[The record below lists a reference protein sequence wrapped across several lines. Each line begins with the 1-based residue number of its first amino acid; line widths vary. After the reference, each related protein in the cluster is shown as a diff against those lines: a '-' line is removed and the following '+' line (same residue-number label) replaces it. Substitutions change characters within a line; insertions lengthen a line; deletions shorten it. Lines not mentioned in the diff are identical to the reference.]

1 MSAEGDADADSETGA
16 AWTGGTR
23 MDEIVLRAIAKWPD
37 VPSVYNWLRLDR
49 RGNWLVKGERIG
61 NAAVVE
67 FIGRN
72 YEHDAQRRWYFQNG
86 PQRVF
91 VKLAYTPLVYRLEP
105 APADALSVRAHTGRL
120 AADMRAAWMD
130 ERGDMLVETELGV
143 GLIVDRDLPLILE
156 CLTGAIGG
164 RARRCDARCT
174 GRRFARRAAGRIC
187 TCGSAI
193 NASNWSA
200 SDSRDVPARFHFDPD
215 PRPAPGE
222 PEC

>member
-1 MSAEGDADADSETGA
+1 
-16 AWTGGTR
+16 

-61 NAAVVE
+61 NTAVVE

-72 YEHDAQRRWYFQNG
+72 YEPDAQRRWYFQNG

-91 VKLAYTPLVYRLEP
+91 VTLAYTPLVYRLEP
-105 APADALSVRAHTGRL
+105 TADDALGLRAHTGRL

-130 ERGDMLVETELGV
+130 ERGDILVETELGL

-156 CLTGAIGG
+156 RLTGPSGEALDDATLDALVGESPLLGG
-164 RARRCDARCT
+164 PALRLRLANQRLELRR
-174 GRRFARRAAGRIC
+174 I
-187 TCGSAI
+187 
-193 NASNWSA
+193 
-200 SDSRDVPARFHFDPD
+200 DSQRVPARFQFDPD

>member
-1 MSAEGDADADSETGA
+1 
-16 AWTGGTR
+16 

-72 YEHDAQRRWYFQNG
+72 YEQDAQRRWYFQNG

-91 VKLAYTPLVYRLEP
+91 VTLAYTPLVYRLEP
-105 APADALSVRAHTGRL
+105 APADALDVRAHTGQL

-130 ERGDMLVETELGV
+130 ERGDILVETELGV

-156 CLTGAIGG
+156 CLTGPSGHALD
-164 RARRCDARCT
+164 DAT
-174 GRRFARRAAGRIC
+174 LAALVGDSPVGSRPGLHVRLGNQCIALERI
-187 TCGSAI
+187 
-193 NASNWSA
+193 
-200 SDSRDVPARFHFDPD
+200 DSHQVPARFHFDPD